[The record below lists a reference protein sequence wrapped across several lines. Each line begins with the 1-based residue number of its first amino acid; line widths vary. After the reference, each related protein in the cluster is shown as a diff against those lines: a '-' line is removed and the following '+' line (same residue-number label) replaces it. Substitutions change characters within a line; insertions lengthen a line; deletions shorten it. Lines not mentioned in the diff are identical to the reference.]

1 MTPSPSG
8 TGRGVLGLVPVD
20 PTPGLPVP
28 LGLHELGGVPLV
40 CRAVRALAG
49 SGVVTAIT
57 VVVPAGLADRVERL
71 VLPATGRT
79 ATDHRVGVRVLGVV
93 RAGPAAVAVALAG
106 TDGRLPDLVVV
117 HSPEHPLVT
126 PAAVRRVVA
135 ALPAGR
141 DGAGSGAGAGGGVPA
156 AALPVREVTDT
167 LKRVDLRDRITGTVD
182 RERHGIVGSPQV
194 YQVDR
199 LLRVLPV
206 TGAAEVEETIG
217 AAGNAGAG
225 AAEAGPLP
233 AATLDVLPSLLLRAG
248 EPVVTVPEP
257 PGDVRV
263 VTVADLALAEAVL
276 AVGDDGPERDR
287 SRDSRLRA
295 AGGDGAVPRRPGRGP
310 RDR

>member
-79 ATDHRVGVRVLGVV
+79 ATDHRAGVRVLGVV

-156 AALPVREVTDT
+156 AALPVRRSPTPSSGST
-167 LKRVDLRDRITGTVD
+167 CGT
-182 RERHGIVGSPQV
+182 GSPA
-194 YQVDR
+194 
-199 LLRVLPV
+199 PW
-206 TGAAEVEETIG
+206 TGSGTGSSARRRSTRWTGCCGAAGHRAAEVEETIG